1 MISCTLS
8 AAETQACEVAWPS
21 VLLTLGKMQSATH
34 GPDHKLTA
42 ILMKRQTKCRG
53 EYLERCRGLGEDVS
67 AVLFGF
73 GCDLGLARSK
83 ELSVST
89 EWY

>member
-1 MISCTLS
+1 
-8 AAETQACEVAWPS
+8 
-21 VLLTLGKMQSATH
+21 
-34 GPDHKLTA
+34 
-42 ILMKRQTKCRG
+42 MKRQTKCRG

-73 GCDLGLARSK
+73 GGDLGLARCK

-89 EWY
+89 EWYSVAQTPYDTWEQKMRRAAEEVNRRS